1 MKKITIA
8 LALCAITSS
17 FAMANTMKMP
27 ATDSFELLDL
37 DQDGVVS
44 ATEAATEPM
53 LANIFAVA
61 DTNGDAKLS
70 KEEYSDYLAKVAK
83 KS

>member
-8 LALCAITSS
+8 LALCAITSNP
-17 FAMANTMKMP
+17 AMANTMKMP

-37 DQDGVVS
+37 DQDGVVT
-44 ATEAATEPM
+44 ATEVATAPA
-53 LANIFAVA
+53 LADIFAIA
-61 DTNGDAKLS
+61 DSNGDAKLS
-70 KEEYSDYLAKVAK
+70 KEEYNDYLAKVAK